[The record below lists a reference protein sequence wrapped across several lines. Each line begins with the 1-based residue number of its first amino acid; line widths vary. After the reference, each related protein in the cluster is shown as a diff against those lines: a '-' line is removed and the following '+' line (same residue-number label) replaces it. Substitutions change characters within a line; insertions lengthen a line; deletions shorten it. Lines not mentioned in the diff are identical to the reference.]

1 MLIAY
6 IVPLVTINIK
16 IRLSN
21 ISLFLYNYMEIKAFK
36 AWRFDGTVTGNAG
49 QCIAPPY
56 DVIDKNLQQALY
68 DQNPYNVVRAILG
81 KTSDSDTPQENQYT
95 RARKYLDK
103 AIADKALKQDSK
115 ETFYAYVQ
123 DFSIGKTHY
132 CRSGIIGLG
141 KIEPF
146 GKGVQPHEKTLDG
159 PKADRLRLS
168 RATAA
173 QFGLIFMLYDDPAKT
188 AETIIGKAAAK
199 SAAMDYTD
207 SEQVR
212 HRIYAIDTP
221 AEIDALKNMMA
232 SQKTIIADGHHRYE
246 TALNYWKQTGR
257 PEAQYLMMTF
267 VNMRNEGLVIQ
278 PTHRLINDV
287 KNFSIDNL
295 LGNLAKDFNPITKF
309 DFTDEKSKAK
319 ARQAMF
325 NLMQKA
331 FKDGKNAFG
340 IYAASKAFY
349 AVTLK
354 DMASMKAV
362 APAMSDAARELDVNV
377 LHLLILEKHLGIGDK
392 QLAAESNIEY
402 IKDIGDAIDKSV
414 EKVDSGDCQAVFFVN
429 PTRIDQVQAVAAAG
443 EKMPQKSTFFY
454 PKVFSGVTINLLPI
468 DPMDPYEKRP

>member
-1 MLIAY
+1 
-6 IVPLVTINIK
+6 
-16 IRLSN
+16 
-21 ISLFLYNYMEIKAFK
+21 MEIKAFK
-36 AWRFDGTVTGNAG
+36 AWRFNGTVAGDAG

-56 DVIDKNLQQALY
+56 DVIDKNLQKALY
-68 DQNPYNVVRAILG
+68 NQNPYNVVRAILG
-81 KTSDSDTPQENQYT
+81 QTSNTDNETDNQYT
-95 RARKYLDK
+95 RARNYLDK
-103 AIADKALKQDSK
+103 AIADGALKRDPK
-115 ETFYAYVQ
+115 DTLYAYVQ
-123 DFSIGKTHY
+123 DFIIGQTRY

-159 PKADRLRLS
+159 PKADRLRLT
-168 RATAA
+168 RATAS

-188 AETIIGKAAAK
+188 AEAIIGKIAANPAL
-199 SAAMDYTD
+199 MDHTD
-207 SEQVR
+207 TEQVR

-221 AEIDALKNMMA
+221 AEIDALRRMMS

-278 PTHRLINDV
+278 PTHRLINGISG
-287 KNFSIDNL
+287 FSIQNL
-295 LGNLAKDFNPITKF
+295 LENLSKDFNPITKF
-309 DFTDEKSKAK
+309 NFTDEKSKNKAK
-319 ARQAMF
+319 QAMF
-325 NLMQKA
+325 NLMQQA

-349 AVTLK
+349 TIMLK
-354 DMASMKAV
+354 DTASMKAI
-362 APAMSDAARELDVNV
+362 APAMSDAARGLDVNV

-402 IKDIGDAIDKSV
+402 IKDIGDAIDRSIK
-414 EKVDSGDCQAVFFVN
+414 KVDDGQCQAVFFVN

-454 PKVFSGVTINLLPI
+454 PKVFSGVTINILPI
-468 DPMDPYEKRP
+468 DPMEPYEKRP

>member
-1 MLIAY
+1 
-6 IVPLVTINIK
+6 
-16 IRLSN
+16 
-21 ISLFLYNYMEIKAFK
+21 MEIKPFR
-36 AWRFDGTVTGNAG
+36 AWRFDKTVTGDAG

-81 KTSDSDTPQENQYT
+81 QTSDSDTQQENQYT

-123 DFSIGKTHY
+123 DFNIGQTHY

-188 AETIIGKAAAK
+188 AESLIGKAATQP
-199 SAAMDYTD
+199 AAMDYTD
-207 SEQVR
+207 LENVR
-212 HRIYAIDTP
+212 HRIYAIKTP
-221 AEIDALKNMMA
+221 AEIEIFKRMMS

-278 PTHRLINDV
+278 PTHRLIVGIPD
-287 KNFSIDNL
+287 FSIQKL
-295 LGNLAKDFNPITKF
+295 LASMTEF
-309 DFTDEKSKAK
+309 DTRKHAFTD
-319 ARQAMF
+319 
-325 NLMQKA
+325 
-331 FKDGKNAFG
+331 
-340 IYAASKAFY
+340 AASKTKAQAKMFESLKSLGSKGKNIFGVYAADGAFY
-349 AVTLK
+349 TAALRDTT
-354 DMASMKAV
+354 AMKKT
-362 APAMSDAARELDVNV
+362 APTFSDAACGLDVNV

-402 IKDIGDAIDKSV
+402 IKDIGDAIDRSIQ
-414 EKVDSGDCQAVFFVN
+414 KVDSGACQAVFFVN
-429 PTRIDQVQAVAAAG
+429 PTRIEQVQAVAAAG

-454 PKVFSGVTINLLPI
+454 PKVFSGVTINILPI
-468 DPMDPYEKRP
+468 DPMDPYEKHSQTLCIGKE

>member
-1 MLIAY
+1 
-6 IVPLVTINIK
+6 
-16 IRLSN
+16 
-21 ISLFLYNYMEIKAFK
+21 MEIKAFK
-36 AWRFDGTVTGNAG
+36 AWRFDGTVTGDAG

-68 DQNPYNVVRAILG
+68 GQNPYNVVRAILG
-81 KTSDSDTPQENQYT
+81 QTSNSDNEHENQYT
-95 RARKYLDK
+95 RARTYLDK

-123 DFSIGKTHY
+123 DFSIGQTHY

-188 AETIIGKAAAK
+188 AEAIIGKTAVKPAV
-199 SAAMDYTD
+199 MDYTD

-221 AEIDALKNMMA
+221 AEIDALKHMMA
-232 SQKTIIADGHHRYE
+232 SQRTIIADGHHRYE

-278 PTHRLINDV
+278 PTHRLINGIDG
-287 KNFSIDNL
+287 FSIHTL
-295 LGNLAKDFNPITKF
+295 LEHMAADFSPITKF
-309 DFTDEKSKAK
+309 DFTDDKSKTNAK
-319 ARQAMF
+319 AAMF
-325 NLMQKA
+325 SQMKRA
-331 FKDGKNAFG
+331 GDDGRNVFG

-354 DMASMKAV
+354 DIAAMKKI
-362 APAMSDAARELDVNV
+362 APAMSDAARGLDVNV

-402 IKDIGDAIDKSV
+402 IKDIGDAIDRSI
-414 EKVDSGDCQAVFFVN
+414 EKVDTGACQAVFFVN
-429 PTRIDQVQAVAAAG
+429 PTRIDQVQDVAAAG